1 MFQTQQVSPLRFR
14 HGMRTGIG
22 NGRNPLTDDQIRRAA
37 PSVFAETPWST
48 MTNKYLF
55 VPTSEIVVGM
65 RREGFEVV
73 QALQGTSR
81 IEGKGEF
88 TKHLL
93 RFAVPKAE
101 QVNGSI
107 PELVLINSHDGTSS
121 YRLMMGVFR
130 LICQN
135 GLLMAS
141 NVIEDL
147 KFRHSKSLA
156 DEIIEGTGTLIRE
169 VPRVQDQIE
178 RLGNI
183 KLLPNEMAVFAKAA
197 HQLRWEEGLAPVES
211 SQLLQARRQA
221 DVESDLYT
229 TLNVVQ
235 ENLMRGGLPG
245 FTSTK
250 KRTTTRAVQG
260 VTENVRLN
268 QALSVL
274 ANEMAR
280 LKAN

>member
-1 MFQTQQVSPLRFR
+1 MFQTQASPVSFR
-14 HGMRTGIG
+14 HGMRMGVG
-22 NGRNPLTDDQIRRAA
+22 NGRSALSDDQIRKSA
-37 PSVFAETPWST
+37 PSVFAETPWT
-48 MTNKYLF
+48 AMTSKYLF
-55 VPTSEIVVGM
+55 VPTSEIVIGM

-101 QVNGSI
+101 QVKGSM
-107 PELVLINSHDGTSS
+107 PELVLINSHDGTTS

-135 GLLMAS
+135 GLLMAT

-156 DEIIEGTGTLIRE
+156 DEIIEGTGTLVRE

-178 RLGNI
+178 RMGNI
-183 KLLPNEMAVFAKAA
+183 KLRPDEMAAFATAA
-197 HQLRWEEGLAPVES
+197 HQLRWEEGHAPVRPA
-211 SQLLQARRQA
+211 QLLEARRHA
-221 DVESDLYT
+221 DMAPDLYT

-235 ENLMRGGLPG
+235 ENIMKGGLRG
-245 FTSTK
+245 ITSTK